1 LATAAAPEVVSV
13 LAVWLEVVE
22 LFRFP
27 PLPVMAPV

>member
-1 LATAAAPEVVSV
+1 LATAAVREVVSV

-22 LFRFP
+22 AFRFP